1 MITNRTQMSKE
12 KFVKFN
18 RDMLKLRT
26 LPNGIIG
33 TIGLVIGV
41 ALILC
46 GVFIPNFMAIG
57 LPLGIFFIL
66 LFTLLMLFPK
76 MVEANA
82 GKTFE
87 ANAKGLA
94 VQEFEYIFEQD
105 GLTIKNGKGKILAEG
120 EYENIEQIVETPTD
134 FYLVIEKKSCFG
146 FIVDKEGFECGDS
159 TALAQILQNAIPDY
173 ITTFNKN

>member
-1 MITNRTQMSKE
+1 MITNRTQMNKE

-41 ALILC
+41 ALVLC
-46 GVFIPNFMAIG
+46 GIFIPNLLVIG
-57 LPLGIFFIL
+57 LSLGVFVIL
-66 LFTLLMLFPK
+66 LFTLLLLFPK

-94 VQEFEYIFEQD
+94 VQEFEYVFDKD
-105 GLTIKNGKGKILAEG
+105 GLTIKNGSGRILAEG
-120 EYENIEQIVETPTD
+120 EYQNIEQIVETSTD

-146 FIVDKEGFECGDS
+146 FIVDKNGFDCGD
-159 TALAQILQNAIPDY
+159 ANELVNILKDAIPDY
-173 ITTFNKN
+173 VTTF